1 MLHELQQ
8 LFAREATANDVLL
21 HNPTPENMRF
31 PSLTGDRTRFSYR
44 AGTIG
49 VAEKEAPNTKTRSHA
64 IEARLGVPPGGA
76 RGVLATL
83 GGRSAG
89 WSLYLDAQGV
99 PVYRLR
105 IFDVEELTLRGSGA
119 LPAGE
124 HVLRV
129 EFAARGASRV
139 PGGTLRLLV
148 NGTETARGE
157 VKRTATM
164 YSIDETFDIG
174 LDTGSSPADYRAP
187 FPFTGTL
194 ERVDVEL
201 L

>member
-1 MLHELQQ
+1 MQARYAHLH
-8 LFAREATANDVLL
+8 
-21 HNPTPENMRF
+21 
-31 PSLTGDRTRFSYR
+31 
-44 AGTIG
+44 
-49 VAEKEAPNTKTRSHA
+49 
-64 IEARLGVPPGGA
+64 PGCQ
-76 RGVLATL
+76 V
-83 GGRSAG
+83 
-89 WSLYLDAQGV
+89 LDAQGV

-105 IFDVEELTLRGSGA
+105 IFDAEELTLRGSTA

-129 EFAARGASRV
+129 EFAASGKSPV

-148 NGTETARGE
+148 NGAEAARGE

-194 ERVDVEL
+194 QRVDIEL

>member
-1 MLHELQQ
+1 M
-8 LFAREATANDVLL
+8 
-21 HNPTPENMRF
+21 
-31 PSLTGDRTRFSYR
+31 
-44 AGTIG
+44 
-49 VAEKEAPNTKTRSHA
+49 
-64 IEARLGVPPGGA
+64 
-76 RGVLATL
+76 
-83 GGRSAG
+83 
-89 WSLYLDAQGV
+89 

-105 IFDVEELTLRGSGA
+105 IFDAEELTLRGTTA
-119 LPAGE
+119 LPAGA

-129 EFAARGASRV
+129 EFAASGKSPV

-187 FPFTGTL
+187 YPFTGSIGQVTI
-194 ERVDVEL
+194 EL